1 MTPDEVMDC
10 TLLQMH
16 VLLMALPTEDGAD
29 RLHEWWKWLQMD
41 NRARELAREVKR
53 KYGVF

>member
-41 NRARELAREVKR
+41 SRAREVAREVKR